1 MQEEP
6 TNNQDN
12 SSENNNLAPE
22 DAVNIPVTQETGVND
37 FNDTSNVASDNPL
50 TTAPLDNPSDSGG
63 SFEEVNSDLNEND
76 FQETPPV
83 ADNIEKSSSP
93 SDSAYTPQVL
103 DPTTVVRGPGSSH
116 KFKGLL
122 IIIFLILIIGLA
134 AGGGYIYGKGN
145 AKTIATPRTSAMS
158 MAASLIKVP
167 QGATIMEQCVA
178 GLGTQYIL
186 PKDIPDGPVYNVYQ
200 GKVIGIEY
208 MINLASIEKL
218 NTAVTN
224 LPLFNQTYDHINI
237 MSMAAH
243 AGFPVPHYQVD
254 VMMVPQSFTDKITCG
269 GSASM
274 SSGSMTGSMTSSM
287 GTKSTTTST
296 TSAK

>member
-12 SSENNNLAPE
+12 STNNTDSAPE
-22 DAVNIPVTQETGVND
+22 GVINIPVNQETGVNE
-37 FNDTSNVASDNPL
+37 FNSTPDTSLDNSLSTSTLNSTSDKEASIEASD
-50 TTAPLDNPSDSGG
+50 TTLS
-63 SFEEVNSDLNEND
+63 ESDLED
-76 FQETPPV
+76 PTPLE
-83 ADNIEKSSSP
+83 DNIESNSSS
-93 SDSAYTPQVL
+93 SDSTYTPQVL
-103 DPTTVVRGPGSSH
+103 NPTTVVKGPDSSR
-116 KFKGLL
+116 KFKRLL
-122 IIIFLILIIGLA
+122 IIICLILIIGLA
-134 AGGGYIYGKGN
+134 TGAGYIYGKRSV
-145 AKTIATPRTSAMS
+145 KTVSASNTSLMS
-158 MAASLIKVP
+158 MAASLLKVP

-224 LPLFNQTYDHINI
+224 LPLFNKGYDHINI

-254 VMMVPQSFTDKITCG
+254 VMMVPTSFTNKITCS
-269 GSASM
+269 GSTST

-287 GTKSTTTST
+287 GTKSPTTST
-296 TSAK
+296 TTK